1 MNSTAVI
8 MDGLS
13 FEIARLGRRG
23 PSPATA
29 CGSPNWKSLA
39 SAGGAPA
46 PRRPAARP
54 TRVILPPERSWATSF
69 RSGPVDYLGMVK
81 EPAPALGRG
90 EPHAAK
96 FPHLRRVISAGDEPR
111 AETLHWTAAQ
121 AAGAGVDEAALRA
134 RAAAVDPDREEALRR
149 IPPA

>member
-1 MNSTAVI
+1 
-8 MDGLS
+8 
-13 FEIARLGRRG
+13 
-23 PSPATA
+23 
-29 CGSPNWKSLA
+29 
-39 SAGGAPA
+39 
-46 PRRPAARP
+46 
-54 TRVILPPERSWATSF
+54 
-69 RSGPVDYLGMVK
+69 VDYLGMVK
-81 EPAPALGRG
+81 ELAPALGRG